1 MIFLIVSVLCS
12 TIIGVVFR
20 LFTDYKIDTFQ
31 AIIYNY
37 LVCLLTGTLVMGQSP
52 LQGEFWLTNWFPYAF
67 GLGATFIATFILIA
81 RTVQLYGISVNAVV
95 QRMSLLIAVI
105 FAFVMFGEAIT
116 IFKIIGIVLALIAVV
131 LSSIKKTE
139 NETATNTKKS
149 LLILFPI
156 SVFLLSGGIE
166 CVLQYVQKTLLQNDL
181 GQLQFT
187 TFLFG
192 TAAFFGVFILIF
204 NLVTKRMTFGWKHLI
219 AGVVLG
225 IPNFGSIYF
234 LLKAIDTDW
243 DSSVVLPV
251 NSVGVIVFSSIVAIL
266 FFNEKL
272 SKLNLFG
279 ILLAVIA
286 IILMTISQN

>member
-1 MIFLIVSVLCS
+1 MIFLILSILCS
-12 TIIGVVFR
+12 TVIGIVFR

-37 LVCLLTGTLVMGQSP
+37 IVCLLTGTLVMGQSP
-52 LQGEFWLTNWFPYAF
+52 LQGEFWRTDWFPYAF
-67 GLGATFIATFILIA
+67 GLGAIFITTFILIA
-81 RTVQLYGISVNAVV
+81 RTVQTYGISVNAVV

-105 FAFVMFGEAIT
+105 FAFVVFGEAIT
-116 IFKIIGIVLALIAVV
+116 TLKIIGIILALVAVV
-131 LSSIKKTE
+131 LTSIKEKEQATSTE
-139 NETATNTKKS
+139 TKQS
-149 LLILFPI
+149 WLILLPI

-166 CVLQYVQKTLLQNDL
+166 CVLQYVQKIHLQNDL

-192 TAAFFGVFILIF
+192 TAAFFGTILLVF
-204 NLVTKRMTFGWKHLI
+204 NLATRRMIFGTKHLI
-219 AGVVLG
+219 GGIALG

-234 LLKAIDTDW
+234 LLKALDTDW

-251 NSVGVIVFSSIVAIL
+251 NNVGVIIVSSIVAIL
-266 FFNEKL
+266 IFKEKL
-272 SKLNLFG
+272 SKMNLLG

-286 IILMTISQN
+286 IVLMTISQN

>member
-1 MIFLIVSVLCS
+1 MIFIILSVLCS
-12 TIIGVVFR
+12 TIIGVIFR

-37 LVCLLTGTLVMGQSP
+37 IVCLIVGSAIMGQSP
-52 LQGEFWLTNWFPYAF
+52 VQGEFWLTDWFPYAF

-81 RTVQLYGISVNAVV
+81 RTVQVYGISVNAVV

-105 FAFVMFGEAIT
+105 FAFIVFGEAVT
-116 IFKIIGIVLALIAVV
+116 TFKIIGIIFALIAVI

-166 CVLQYVQKTLLQNDL
+166 CVLQYVQKTILQNDL

-204 NLVTKRMTFGWKHLI
+204 NLITKRMTFDKKHLI
-219 AGVVLG
+219 AGIALG
-225 IPNFGSIYF
+225 VPNFGSIYF
-234 LLKAIDTDW
+234 LLKALDTEW

-251 NSVGVIVFSSIVAIL
+251 NNVGVIIVSSIVAIL
-266 FFNEKL
+266 LFREKL
-272 SKLNLFG
+272 SRLNLLG
-279 ILLAVIA
+279 ILLAVFA
-286 IILMTISQN
+286 IILMAISQN

>member
-1 MIFLIVSVLCS
+1 MIFIIFSVLCA
-12 TIIGVVFR
+12 TVIGVVFR

-37 LVCLLTGTLVMGQSP
+37 IVCLIVGTAVMGQSP
-52 LQGEFWLTNWFPYAF
+52 IQGEFWLTDWFPYAF
-67 GLGATFIATFILIA
+67 GLGAVFIGTFILIA
-81 RTVQLYGISVNAVV
+81 RTVQIFGISVNAVV
-95 QRMSLLIAVI
+95 QRMSLLMAVI

-116 IFKIIGIVLALIAVV
+116 IFKIIGIILALIAVV
-131 LSSIKKTE
+131 FSSIKKTD
-139 NETATNTKKS
+139 NETATKPRNA
-149 LLILFPI
+149 LLILYPI
-156 SVFLLSGGIE
+156 SVFLLSGSIE

-192 TAAFFGVFILIF
+192 TAAFFGFFILIF
-204 NLVTKRMTFGWKHLI
+204 NLVTKRMTFEIKHLI
-219 AGVVLG
+219 GGIALGV
-225 IPNFGSIYF
+225 PNFGSIYF

-243 DSSVVLPV
+243 DSSIIMPV

-266 FFNEKL
+266 FFKEKL

-279 ILLAVIA
+279 ILLAVVA
-286 IILMTISQN
+286 IILMTISQG

>member
-1 MIFLIVSVLCS
+1 MIFLILSILCA

-37 LVCLLTGTLVMGQSP
+37 LVCLTTGTLVMGQSP
-52 LQGEFWLTNWFPYAF
+52 VQGEFWLTDWFPYAF
-67 GLGATFIATFILIA
+67 GLGAIFIGTFILIA
-81 RTVQLYGISVNAVV
+81 RTVQIFGISVSAVV

-105 FAFVMFGEAIT
+105 FAFVMFGEVIT
-116 IFKIIGIVLALIAVV
+116 TFKIIGIILALVAVV
-131 LSSIKKTE
+131 LSSIKKTDT
-139 NETATNTKKS
+139 ETAAKPKNA
-149 LLILFPI
+149 LLILYPI

-204 NLVTKRMTFGWKHLI
+204 NLVTKRMVFGVRHLI
-219 AGVVLG
+219 GGIALG

-243 DSSVVLPV
+243 DSSVVMPV
-251 NSVGVIVFSSIVAIL
+251 NSVGVIVLSSIVAIL
-266 FFNEKL
+266 FFKEKL

-286 IILMTISQN
+286 IILMTISQS